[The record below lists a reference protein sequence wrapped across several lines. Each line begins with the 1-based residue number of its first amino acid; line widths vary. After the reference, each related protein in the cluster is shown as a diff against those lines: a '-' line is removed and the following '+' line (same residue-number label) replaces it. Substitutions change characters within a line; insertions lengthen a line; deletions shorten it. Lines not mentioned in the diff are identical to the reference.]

1 MRLETVEE
9 LFRRTWQHL
18 LGRIGGPLSFRL
30 AIQPAVAA
38 ILAIR
43 AGWKDARE
51 GQTPYFGTL
60 LSNPNERY
68 RLLRDGWKDIGK
80 VFVLAAVLDVV
91 YQFIVHRWL
100 YPVQTLIVSTL
111 LAIIPYLLIRGPV
124 TRIARRY
131 PQLLGKMAE
140 EKSGTASK

>member
-1 MRLETVEE
+1 MEE
-9 LFRRTWQHL
+9 LLVRTWQHL

-43 AGWKDARE
+43 AGRKDARE
-51 GQTPYFGTL
+51 GRPPYL
-60 LSNPNERY
+60 WAILSNPSERH
-68 RLLRDGWKDIGK
+68 RLLLDGWKDIGK
-80 VFVLAAVLDVV
+80 VFVVAAVLDVV
-91 YQFIVHRWL
+91 YQLIVHRWF
-100 YPVQTLIVSTL
+100 YPIQTLIVSTL

-131 PQLLGKMAE
+131 RGLLKTKTK
-140 EKSGTASK
+140 EKSGNRLR